1 MHCRQM
7 FSNQPSLTE
16 SLKRRLHLAA
26 LHRHRVLLVLAGDAN
41 LQFDAVLETF
51 KHSRSNVKHVTIM
64 HVPDRHSN
72 SDITDQINSLLGS
85 ENQCLVFDTHVHFDE
100 RLFAASAATVVAGG
114 LLILRTPPLNSW
126 SNNSVS
132 QAQKPVNKNQ
142 RSSAFIQR
150 FINKLVTAS
159 VQHLPNTAPIAPN
172 CAMFICTTNAKH
184 GTEREPSTNNP
195 DSKQGWRNEQQHL
208 VKQLQSRLQS
218 ADSEVVVVQGD
229 RGRGKSALIGRALSA
244 LDHSTVT
251 VTLTANR
258 VSSCKV
264 LLEHASRHFDFL
276 PIDVALQSE
285 HDLLIVEEASSLPIA
300 VLLKLMQLSQKIVFA
315 TTVQGYEGAGRGFA
329 IRFAKQLNA
338 LPSGWLKLTPK
349 EPIRWSADD
358 PVEAFVNDALVLSA
372 TTPSLTFSEHRAHLA
387 DYLNHGN
394 PDNFNPATSSL
405 RLISKEQML
414 EDDLL
419 LETIFSLLISAHY
432 QTTPS
437 DLRHMLDE
445 PQLHVYAQ
453 YCQGEITGAAL
464 IAIEG
469 DIDASLHTAII
480 KKQRRIPDQILPQVF
495 AQTCAEPTVLSLRY
509 ARIVRIAIRP
519 EIHRQGFGHQL
530 FMQLKQ
536 TQRPDTIIGASFG
549 ADETSLPFWLSLAC
563 RPVHYG
569 FKTNPRSGQRSVC
582 VLFNEDGK
590 HHSIIELATAL
601 LHINV
606 QALASV
612 SCEPEPVL
620 TLLNQATHKSK
631 SPIDSTYSWSL
642 ISDYAQAY
650 RSFTD
655 TAGLLC
661 THQNTL
667 TQTTILEYAKSFLHC
682 LNKSTPKQRREKDAE
697 LRQLI
702 KTEFNL

>member
-16 SLKRRLHLAA
+16 SLKRSLQMAA
-26 LHRHRVLLVLAGDAN
+26 LHRHRALLVLAGDAN
-41 LQFDAVLETF
+41 LQFDAVVQTF
-51 KHSRSNVKHVTIM
+51 KQSRSNVKHVTIM

-85 ENQCLVFDTHVHFDE
+85 ENHCLVFDAHVHFDE

-114 LLILRTPPLNSW
+114 LLILRTPPLDTW
-126 SNNSVS
+126 PKDSVH
-132 QAQKPVNKNQ
+132 QAQNPAKEPQ
-142 RSSAFIQR
+142 HASAFIQR
-150 FINKLVTAS
+150 FINKLISTS
-159 VQHLPNTAPIAPN
+159 VKRIPHTTTIKPNGV
-172 CAMFICTTNAKH
+172 MFICTESATH
-184 GTEREPSTNNP
+184 GTEREPAVSKP
-195 DSKQGWRNEQQHL
+195 DSKQGWRNEQQRL
-208 VKQLQSRLQS
+208 VTQLQSRLQS
-218 ADSEVVVVQGD
+218 SDAEVIVVQGD
-229 RGRGKSALIGRALSA
+229 RGRGKSALIGRALNA
-244 LDHSTVT
+244 IDHSTSS

-258 VSSCKV
+258 ASSCKV
-264 LLEHASRHFDFL
+264 LLTHASRDFNFL
-276 PIDVALQSE
+276 PVDAALQSK
-285 HDLLIVEEASSLPIA
+285 HDILIVEEAGSLPIA
-300 VLLKLMQLSQKIVFA
+300 VLLRLMQLSQKIVFA

-349 EPIRWSADD
+349 EPIRWSAHD

-372 TTPSLTFSEHRAHLA
+372 TTPSLTFSEDQAHIA
-387 DYLNHGN
+387 DNLNHDN
-394 PDNFNPATSSL
+394 PDNFNAANSSL
-405 RLISKEQML
+405 RLISKQQML
-414 EDDLL
+414 DDDLL

-453 YCQGEITGAAL
+453 YCQDEMTGAAL
-464 IAIEG
+464 IATEG
-469 DIDASLHTAII
+469 GIDASLHSPII
-480 KKQRRIPDQILPQVF
+480 NKQRRLPDQILPQVF
-495 AQTCAEPTVLSLRY
+495 AQACAEPTVLSLKY

-519 EIHRQGFGHQL
+519 ELQRQGFGHRL
-530 FMQLKQ
+530 FIQLKQ
-536 TQRPDTIIGASFG
+536 TQTPDTIIGASFG

-590 HHSIIELATAL
+590 HQPIIELAAEI

-606 QALASV
+606 KALGRV
-612 SCEPEPVL
+612 SREPEAVL
-620 TLLNQATHKSK
+620 TQLKQATHNSK
-631 SPIDSTYSWSL
+631 PTIDSAYAWSL
-642 ISDYAQAY
+642 ISDYAQAN

-655 TAGLLC
+655 TVGLLC
-661 THQNTL
+661 THENILAQP
-667 TQTTILEYAKSFLHC
+667 TILEYVQRFLHC